1 MMRRIALHFAFVVFI
16 AEVLNDL
23 FRSEGMKIPVEE
35 FAELFLTICSENSH
49 VDRAKNVLIDILEEL
64 EANRSHIYADFEP
77 TNGIHAIVNA
87 NGLFLTIDYLKNKL
101 QVDAKQIR
109 EAWKNQQFTVR
120 QKNNAKAVDY
130 LSITHK
136 GQSFRVVQLSPQFL
150 EEQGF
155 NFSRNRF

>member
-1 MMRRIALHFAFVVFI
+1 M
-16 AEVLNDL
+16 
-23 FRSEGMKIPVEE
+23 
-35 FAELFLTICSENSH
+35 
-49 VDRAKNVLIDILEEL
+49 LIDILEEL
-64 EANRSHIYADFEP
+64 EANRRDIYSDFEP

-101 QVDAKQIR
+101 QVDTKQIR

-120 QKNNAKAVDY
+120 QKNNSNEVDY
-130 LSITHK
+130 LSITHI
-136 GQSFRVVQLSPQFL
+136 GQSFRAMQVSPQFL

>member
-1 MMRRIALHFAFVVFI
+1 MRRIALHFAFVVFI